1 VSRYRPLAMLLA
13 LVLLGAGGAL
23 LVAAALGMKASE
35 LVHLAGL
42 LAPAAVVTV
51 AAAMLASSLL
61 RRTSLRQRYLAI
73 AAVGTLVALGNLFA
87 LTQAMLVS
95 AHAATVLAVVLTYAS
110 AAGLAAAFVSARS
123 SASALDRVTGAAE
136 VIGGGDLSA
145 RVGALEAGPELDRLG
160 ATIDQ
165 MAGRLEVV
173 RDQEQ
178 RIEQTRRDL
187 ITAVSHDLRTP
198 LSNLRA
204 MVEAIDDRIVA
215 DPPTMRRYAAQMRRA
230 VGQLSVLV
238 DDLFEL
244 VQVDAGAIEAE
255 TERAWLGEIV
265 ASAVATVEAEAARK
279 GVRLAIDV
287 AGMEDVACS
296 PRVSRVLQNLLV
308 NAVRH
313 TPAEGTIRL
322 EGRRDPNVLRLAVE
336 DTGKGI
342 ADADLPF
349 VFDPF
354 YRADAARSGDGA
366 GLGLALA
373 ERIVHALGGSIE
385 VASRPDRGARFD
397 VTLPI
402 PADPAIRLSG
412 AGPGTPRTRSGGR
425 RGSGSPRPS

>member
-1 VSRYRPLAMLLA
+1 MLLA

-35 LVHLAGL
+35 LAHLAGL

-51 AAAMLASSLL
+51 VAAMLASSLL
-61 RRTSLRQRYLAI
+61 RRTSLRQRSLAI
-73 AAVGTLVALGNLFA
+73 ATVGTLVALGNLFA

-95 AHAATVLAVVLTYAS
+95 AHAATVLAVVLTYSS
-110 AAGLAAAFVSARS
+110 AAGLAAAFASARS

-136 VIGGGDLSA
+136 IIGGGDLSA
-145 RVGALEAGPELDRLG
+145 RVGALEAGPELDRLA
-160 ATIDQ
+160 ATIDE

-173 RDQEQ
+173 RDQEK

-198 LSNLRA
+198 LANLRA
-204 MVEAIDDRIVA
+204 MVEAIDERIVA
-215 DPPTMRRYAAQMRRA
+215 DPPTMRRYAAEMRRA

-255 TERAWLGEIV
+255 TERVRLGEV
-265 ASAVATVEAEAARK
+265 VTSAVATVEAEAARK
-279 GVRLAIDV
+279 GVHLATDV
-287 AGMEDVACS
+287 VGTEDVVCS

-313 TPAEGTIRL
+313 TPADGTIRL
-322 EGRRDPNVLRLAVE
+322 EGRRGPNALRLVVE
-336 DTGKGI
+336 DTGEGI

-354 YRADAARSGDGA
+354 YRADTARSGDGA

-373 ERIVHALGGSIE
+373 ERIVHALGGAIKVDSQPE
-385 VASRPDRGARFD
+385 HGARFD
-397 VTLPI
+397 VMLPL
-402 PADPAIRLSG
+402 PAEPAITPAG
-412 AGPGTPRTRSGGR
+412 AGPGTSRTRSGGR
-425 RGSGSPRPS
+425 PGSGSRRPS